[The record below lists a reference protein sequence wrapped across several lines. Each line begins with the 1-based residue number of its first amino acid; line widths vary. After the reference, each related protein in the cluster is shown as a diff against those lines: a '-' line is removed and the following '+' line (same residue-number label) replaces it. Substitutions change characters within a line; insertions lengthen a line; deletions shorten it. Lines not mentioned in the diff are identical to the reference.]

1 LQQKTM
7 ATLLDMQEEAI
18 IDILL
23 LFQINIKWK
32 VELSSVVFMNFS
44 LQIAAKLDLY
54 ATNLESFLFARTR
67 FTSTFINLRNILK
80 FSNIISS
87 T

>member
-18 IDILL
+18 IVTLL